1 MSPRT
6 RNSAGRATRRD
17 RARGRIALA
26 LGCAL
31 AAMPAAVPAQQW
43 APLARAP
50 GAEIYFDPG
59 SIREVDPGVFE
70 IRLFTDAIGAACLRR
85 DRDGDCDPAFLLARR
100 IAVIRIRCQDMTYH
114 VVEMWMGDAFG
125 NWRQPS
131 LMEYRHPLGWRY
143 EIAPFTVEGIARDL
157 VCATV
162 PP

>member
-1 MSPRT
+1 MSSLT
-6 RNSAGRATRRD
+6 RMAAGRAMRHD
-17 RARGRIALA
+17 RARSCIAQV

-59 SIREVDPGVFE
+59 SIREVDPGKFE
-70 IRLFTDAIGAACLRR
+70 IRLFTVSVGAACLRL
-85 DRDGDCDPAFLLARR
+85 DRDGDCDLVPPFKR
-100 IAVIRIRCQDMTYH
+100 IAVIRIRCQDMTYE
-114 VVEMWMGDAFG
+114 VVEMWMGGVFG

-131 LMEYRHPLGWRY
+131 LSEYRHPPGWRY